1 MRTKQQVQA
10 IISRLEEEYPLAEC
24 SLQYEKDYELLFAT
38 RLSAQ
43 CTDER
48 VNKVTPALFERFP
61 TLQSLAEA
69 DVSEVEQYI
78 HSCGFYHGK
87 ARDIV
92 ACSKVLLEE
101 YDGKVPGTMEELV
114 KLPGVGR
121 KTANLILGDIF
132 HVPGSTVVDTH
143 CIRLTNRIGLIDD
156 MKEPEKIER
165 KLRTILPPEKSN
177 DFCHRMVLHGRAVC
191 KAQKPQCDQCCIR
204 DLCVTGSKT
213 D

>member
-191 KAQKPQCDQCCIR
+191 KAQKPQCEQCCIR